1 LLTGPG
7 QDAHACRFL
16 DRLAAGASCGEPIPF
31 LDTPILRFFGGFA
44 HRSEAFDTFVL
55 AFVRLDLF
63 KGAIV
68 LAILVWLWFDFDP
81 AKRARRAILVQSVL
95 GAIVAALASQAIQSG
110 LNRPRPIMGAAD
122 FVRLYGITDT
132 DIEWMKSIHSFL
144 SDHAA
149 FFGAVAIG
157 IWLTDR
163 RWGLFAFAW
172 TIVVADVPRVYA
184 GLHYPSDILA
194 GLLLGVAVTLAMRRP
209 ALALVEPVLRWEKA
223 HPASFY
229 CASFLA
235 LYEMARLFDEVRELV
250 RSFCTPGE
258 FCSRR
263 C

>member
-1 LLTGPG
+1 V
-7 QDAHACRFL
+7 
-16 DRLAAGASCGEPIPF
+16 EPIPF
-31 LDTPILRFFGGFA
+31 LDTPILRFFGSFA

-68 LAILVWLWFDFDP
+68 LAILVWLWFNFDP
-81 AKRARRAILVQSVL
+81 AMRARRAIVVQSVL

-110 LNRPRPIMGAAD
+110 LSRPRPIMGAAD

-132 DIEWMKSIHSFL
+132 DIEWMKSIHSFP

-184 GLHYPSDILA
+184 GLHRPALSERYP
-194 GLLLGVAVTLAMRRP
+194 RRP
-209 ALALVEPVLRWEKA
+209 AARSGRDPRHAQAGIGASRTGLALGKDASRFLLQRVLPR
-223 HPASFY
+223 
-229 CASFLA
+229 
-235 LYEMARLFDEVRELV
+235 LV
-250 RSFCTPGE
+250 RDGAPV
-258 FCSRR
+258 R
-263 C
+263 